1 MSTRRVVPV
10 LIEILEAIDGIEK
23 HTAGK
28 SLTDFK
34 QDWLL
39 RLAIQRALEIISEA
53 SRHIPDDLLL
63 LAPDVP
69 WKQFEASAISSG
81 TNITGSPTT

>member
-34 QDWLL
+34 HD
-39 RLAIQRALEIISEA
+39 
-53 SRHIPDDLLL
+53 
-63 LAPDVP
+63 
-69 WKQFEASAISSG
+69 
-81 TNITGSPTT
+81 